1 MAKSG
6 ITYSVVDTMAAN
18 IKNIQSQISSLF
30 TDELCGG
37 VVSSIA
43 SHYDGQAA
51 ESYKATFTKLGN
63 NANESLNK
71 VVTEMTQKIN
81 ETKAAYQSQDTKLS

>member
-37 VVSSIA
+37 VVSS
-43 SHYDGQAA
+43 
-51 ESYKATFTKLGN
+51 TKLGN